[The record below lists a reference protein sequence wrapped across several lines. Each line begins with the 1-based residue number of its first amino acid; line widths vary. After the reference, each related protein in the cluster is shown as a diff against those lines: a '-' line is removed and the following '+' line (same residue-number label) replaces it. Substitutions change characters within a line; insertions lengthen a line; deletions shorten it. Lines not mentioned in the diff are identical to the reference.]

1 MSLES
6 GTVAVPRLVVKDLTV
21 VSARSGAEIVQ
32 SVSLTIEA
40 GQVLGIVGESGSGKT
55 TLGLALLGFTRRG
68 LRVERGSVELD
79 GEDILALTSRELTA
93 ARGLL
98 VSYVPQDP
106 GTALNPSRRVGPQL
120 LEALTVHGADRD
132 SAATRVNEL
141 LDEVG
146 LSAVTSVLSAYPHQL
161 SGGQQQRVAIAMA
174 FACRP
179 RLIVLDEPTTG
190 LDVNTQRTVLN
201 TVRGLCSRYGVAAAY
216 VSHDVA
222 VVREI
227 SQRVAVVYSG
237 RIVEVGPTD
246 ELFLRPQHP
255 YTRGLLQSVPDADQT
270 LALVGIEGF
279 PPRPGNR
286 PPGCAFAPRCP
297 VRIDQCMTERPT
309 LLSIGS
315 PGHLA
320 RCHLVSATP
329 EPVALPPRRA
339 TLLRVS
345 GEADSAVVS
354 AQQLTAKYGSKVVLK
369 GVDLHVDPGECLAV
383 VGESGSGKTTFAR
396 CLSGLHLD
404 WAGSIRYQ
412 DEPVVPGVKNRSKEV
427 LRDIQYIFQNPYSS
441 LNPRRTIGSLVA
453 QPLDQFSRGLSR
465 DEKLRRTLS
474 ALDSVSLPP
483 EFLNQYPDQ
492 LSGGERQRVAIA
504 RALVVE
510 PRLLICDEI
519 TSALD
524 VSVQASVVETLLRLQ
539 VERGLSLLFITHN
552 LALVRSIAQ
561 RVVVL
566 DQGVIVESGETDSVL
581 DRPQAEYTKS
591 LLAATP
597 TPH

>member
-1 MSLES
+1 MNIDTKSTE
-6 GTVAVPRLVVKDLTV
+6 APRLSVRDLTV
-21 VSARSGAEIVQ
+21 VTSRSGAEVVQ
-32 SVSLTIEA
+32 SVSLEIAA
-40 GQVLGIVGESGSGKT
+40 GEVLGIVGESGSGKT
-55 TLGLALLGFTRRG
+55 TLGLALLGYARRG
-68 LRVERGSVELD
+68 LRIDRGSVELD
-79 GEDILALTSRELTA
+79 GKDLLSLPPAELRS
-93 ARGLL
+93 ARGS
-98 VSYVPQDP
+98 VVAYVPQDP

-120 LEALTVHGADRD
+120 RETLTIHGANRQEAADRV
-132 SAATRVNEL
+132 TEM

-146 LSAVTSVLSAYPHQL
+146 LDSIPGILSAYPHQL

-190 LDVNTQRTVLN
+190 LDVNTQRTVLD
-201 TVRGLCSRYGVAAAY
+201 TVRLLCAQYGVAAAY

-237 RIVEVGPTD
+237 RLVEIGPTE
-246 ELFLRPQHP
+246 ELFTSPQHP
-255 YTRGLLQSVPDADQT
+255 YTRGLLQAMPTADRS
-270 LALVGIEGF
+270 LVLIGMEGF
-279 PPRPGNR
+279 PPRPGQR

-297 VRIDQCMTERPT
+297 VRIDQCMTERPV
-309 LLSIGS
+309 LLSTGA

-320 RCHLVSATP
+320 RCHLVSSTQ
-329 EPVALPPRRA
+329 ELPPLPERP
-339 TLLRVS
+339 TNVGRVAS
-345 GEADSAVVS
+345 VTKASVLSIEG
-354 AQQLTAKYGSKVVLK
+354 LTAKYGSNVVLK
-369 GVDLHVDPGECLAV
+369 GVDLHVAPGECLAV

-404 WAGSIRYQ
+404 WSGSITFE
-412 DEPVVPGVKNRSKEV
+412 DTAVPAGIKHRSKAV
-427 LRDIQYIFQNPYSS
+427 LQDIQYIFQNPYAS
-441 LNPRRTIGSLVA
+441 LNPRRTIGSLIA
-453 QPLDQFSRGLSR
+453 QPLDQFGALSR
-465 DEKLRRTLS
+465 DEKEERTLA
-474 ALDSVSLPP
+474 ALDSVSLPQ

-524 VSVQASVVETLLRLQ
+524 VSVQASVVETLIALQ
-539 VERGLSLLFITHN
+539 SERHLSLLFITHN

-566 DQGVIVESGETDSVL
+566 DQGVIVEAGPTESVL
-581 DRPQAEYTKS
+581 DHPQADYTRV
-591 LLAATP
+591 LLAAAP
-597 TPH
+597 R

>member
-1 MSLES
+1 MSIDS
-6 GTVAVPRLVVKDLTV
+6 DSDSAAVPRLVVRDLTIV
-21 VSARSGAEIVQ
+21 AARSGAEVVQ
-32 SVSLTIEA
+32 SVSLDIEA
-40 GQVLGIVGESGSGKT
+40 GQVMGVVGESGSGKT

-68 LRVERGSVELD
+68 LRIERGSVELD
-79 GEDILALTSRELTA
+79 GQDILKLPARELTR
-93 ARGLL
+93 ARGAL

-106 GTALNPSRRVGPQL
+106 GTALNPARRIGPQL
-120 LEALTVHGADRD
+120 LEALTTHGSDRNSASARVH
-132 SAATRVNEL
+132 EL

-146 LSAVTSVLSAYPHQL
+146 LSSVPGLLSAYPHQL

-201 TVRGLCSRYGVAAAY
+201 TIRGLCARYGVAAAY
-216 VSHDVA
+216 VSHDVS

-237 RIVEVGPTD
+237 RIVEIGPTD
-246 ELFLRPQHP
+246 ELFTRPQHP
-255 YTRGLLQSVPDADQT
+255 YTRGLLQSVPDADQS
-270 LALVGIEGF
+270 LALQGIEGF
-279 PPRPGNR
+279 PPRPGSR

-309 LLSIGS
+309 LLAIGS

-320 RCHLVSATP
+320 RCHLVSVTP
-329 EPVALPPRRA
+329 EPVALPLRRA
-339 TLLRVS
+339 SLARVTDD
-345 GEADSAVVS
+345 GGSAVIS
-354 AQQLTAKYGSKVVLK
+354 TQGLTANYGSKVVLK
-369 GVDLHVDPGECLAV
+369 GVDLHIEPGECLAV

-404 WAGSIRYQ
+404 WSGSIRYQ
-412 DEPVVPGVKNRSKEV
+412 DQPVVAGIKSRPNQV
-427 LRDIQYIFQNPYSS
+427 LQDIQYIFQNPYSS

-453 QPLDQFSRGLSR
+453 QPLDQFARGLSR
-465 DEKLRRTLS
+465 DDKLQRTLS
-474 ALDSVSLPP
+474 ALESVSLPP

-510 PRLLICDEI
+510 PRVLICDEI

-524 VSVQASVVETLLRLQ
+524 VSVQASVVETLLSLQ
-539 VERGLSLLFITHN
+539 SARGLSLLFITHN

-566 DQGVIVESGETDSVL
+566 DQGVIVESGRTESVL
-581 DRPQAEYTKS
+581 DQPQAEYTRG
-591 LLAATP
+591 LLAAAP
-597 TPH
+597 R